1 MKKKKKITINKTKK
15 RRKYEVEDIL
25 EFIGLINNKKIKK
38 EGNISKKNILDN
50 NKNKVNEKFN
60 NMDISS
66 EKVLDNKII
75 GEHED
80 NKLKE
85 NEYDNIQEDIKN
97 NKLKQIA
104 DNEEESNINNNNN
117 KNTKDINISYKNK
130 LSIIDIIN
138 NDGTVNK
145 YSGLCKKSYFSEK
158 ILNKIFNIKDFAAE
172 NVIGDQENYNIV
184 TTHVY
189 NVYKIFL
196 PKIPHI

>member
-15 RRKYEVEDIL
+15 RSKYEVEDIL
-25 EFIGLINNKKIKK
+25 EFIGLINSKKIKK
-38 EGNISKKNILDN
+38 EVNISKKNIIDN

-97 NKLKQIA
+97 NSNKQTDSKILKEKKLDKDIHKLLDKLYIQENNKLKQIA
-104 DNEEESNINNNNN
+104 DNEEESNINNN
-117 KNTKDINISYKNK
+117 KNTKDINISYKN
-130 LSIIDIIN
+130 
-138 NDGTVNK
+138 
-145 YSGLCKKSYFSEK
+145 
-158 ILNKIFNIKDFAAE
+158 
-172 NVIGDQENYNIV
+172 
-184 TTHVY
+184 
-189 NVYKIFL
+189 
-196 PKIPHI
+196 